1 MGDEY
6 ELTEAEQGEVKK
18 AMRNHMADLRR
29 RHQSV
34 REHGSLVSEE
44 LLQKQEERLES
55 RIEDTKLVL
64 EKLR

>member
-1 MGDEY
+1 MSDEY
-6 ELTEAEQGEVKK
+6 ALTEAEQGEVKK

>member
-1 MGDEY
+1 MSN
-6 ELTEAEQGEVKK
+6 ELAFTDSEQSEVKK
-18 AMRNHMADLRR
+18 AMRNHLADLRR

-44 LLQKQEERLES
+44 LLQEQEERLES